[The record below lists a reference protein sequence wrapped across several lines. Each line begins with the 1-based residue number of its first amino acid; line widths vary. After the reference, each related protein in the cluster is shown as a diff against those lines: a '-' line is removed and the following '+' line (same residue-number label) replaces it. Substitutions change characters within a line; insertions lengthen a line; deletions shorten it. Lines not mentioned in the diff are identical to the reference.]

1 MLSHLL
7 RALSPAGARGR
18 LSILILHRVLPAVD
32 PLFPDE
38 VDAARFDRMCRWLT
52 QWFNVLPLDEAVHRL
67 SSGTLPARALSITFD
82 DGYADNHEVALPILQ
97 KHRLPATF
105 YIATGF
111 LDGGRMWNDTVIE
124 SVRRS
129 PLDRLP
135 LDGTEVASLG
145 ALPLHE
151 VASRSAAIHKLLE
164 AIKYLP
170 GDRRLQCVGEIAERS
185 RSALP
190 VDLMMRSDH
199 VRGLRRAGMQIGA
212 HTVSHPILAKLT
224 RDAAREEIAA
234 SKQALESLLGE
245 SVELFAYPNG
255 KPGVD
260 YTDESVDV
268 VRGLGFSSAVSTAWG
283 AARRSSDVFQIP
295 RFTPWDRS
303 RWRFGARMARNLW
316 NS

>member
-1 MLSHLL
+1 MLSPLL

-145 ALPLHE
+145 ACRCTRSP
-151 VASRSAAIHKLLE
+151 AGRRRSTSCSR
-164 AIKYLP
+164 
-170 GDRRLQCVGEIAERS
+170 RS
-185 RSALP
+185 STC
-190 VDLMMRSDH
+190 
-199 VRGLRRAGMQIGA
+199 RA
-212 HTVSHPILAKLT
+212 
-224 RDAAREEIAA
+224 IAA
-234 SKQALESLLGE
+234 SSAWARSPNAPAL
-245 SVELFAYPNG
+245 
-255 KPGVD
+255 
-260 YTDESVDV
+260 
-268 VRGLGFSSAVSTAWG
+268 RC
-283 AARRSSDVFQIP
+283 
-295 RFTPWDRS
+295 PWT
-303 RWRFGARMARNLW
+303 
-316 NS
+316 